1 MFTGI
6 VEEKGKIIK
15 IQRNADSM
23 ILRIK
28 GKKVLENT
36 GIGDSICTNGICLT
50 VTTIDD
56 KSFSA
61 DVMPETVY
69 RTSLENLELGM
80 EVNLERAL
88 TLNKALGGH
97 IVQGH
102 IDGTGSLLSLE
113 KKDNSLLMKIKAKP
127 HLLKYIVEKGS
138 VALDGTSLTVA
149 SVTDH
154 DFTVSL
160 IPQTLQDTV
169 LGSKK
174 SGDLINIECDILGKY
189 VEKLLYYKEIKE
201 ERITEEFL
209 SKYGFL

>member
-50 VTTIDD
+50 VTSIDD

-80 EVNLERAL
+80 EVNLERASSTRFL
-88 TLNKALGGH
+88 SLNSCSDRTLKE
-97 IVQGH
+97 
-102 IDGTGSLLSLE
+102 LLSH
-113 KKDNSLLMKIKAKP
+113 KKYNSFSPSDRL
-127 HLLKYIVEKGS
+127 
-138 VALDGTSLTVA
+138 
-149 SVTDH
+149 
-154 DFTVSL
+154 
-160 IPQTLQDTV
+160 
-169 LGSKK
+169 
-174 SGDLINIECDILGKY
+174 
-189 VEKLLYYKEIKE
+189 
-201 ERITEEFL
+201 
-209 SKYGFL
+209 